1 MGNCVSNSED
11 REAKARS
18 DAIDRQI
25 EEDQKKFKKE
35 CKILLLGMFLSLC
48 LFFVSLDASAPL
60 VLSPRIPCPL
70 THDVHMHRFRRV
82 G

>member
-35 CKILLLGMFLSLC
+35 CKILLLGMFFSAF

-70 THDVHMHRFRRV
+70 THDMDRFGRI